1 MEIDRAKFLKD
12 GYLVLR
18 NVIPPDLL
26 DPVRRAY
33 EKMLHRQRDIWSRNR
48 APDTPPAG
56 VWETAPQPRVILHH
70 MGDQVDAETALAI
83 EIWNHENLQGV
94 SSRLLGEEDA
104 GVTEMMMMCNPRR
117 DRGPARW
124 HRDFSPSYC
133 APLAGY
139 IGDLLENGPRY
150 VQWNLPL
157 YDDSVLWVVPGSH
170 VRFATE
176 AENAELDADD
186 AAPLSTSVQTHL
198 NAGDGVA
205 YILPILHWGSNYST
219 LLRRT
224 IHGGFSAFTTH
235 PDQRFLDQ
243 VSAPVRE
250 AFARWETRSSAK
262 MQQTAQVL
270 RAALDRDAAGYQTA
284 LDRLHPGRGPRGQ
297 LLSTIFLSKAA
308 RRINDLKAPDFDRM
322 PAAAKN
328 AATSVHPMTLQWG
341 RPIAAE
347 FTAAAAAE
355 LWSRYSWMDAA
366 LQAEEEQALP
376 GFQGRPTRHRQ
387 QEIPPEISL
396 EEFFSR
402 W

>member
-1 MEIDRAKFLKD
+1 MEIDRAKFLEE

-26 DPVRRAY
+26 GPVRRAY
-33 EKMLHRQRDIWSRNR
+33 EKMLDRQRGIWSRDR
-48 APDTPPAG
+48 APDAPPGG
-56 VWETAPQPRVILHH
+56 VWETAPQPRVILHQ

-94 SSRLLGEEDA
+94 SSHLLGEEDA

-117 DRGPARW
+117 EHGPARW

-139 IGDLLENGPRY
+139 IGDILENGPRY
-150 VQWNLPL
+150 VQWNIPL

-176 AENAELDADD
+176 AENAELCADD
-186 AAPLSTSVQTHL
+186 AAPLSTGLQTHL
-198 NAGDGVA
+198 NAGDGVV
-205 YILPILHWGSNYST
+205 YILPILHWGSSYST

-224 IHGGFSAFTTH
+224 VHGGFSAFTNH

-250 AFARWETRSSAK
+250 AFARWEARSSAK

-270 RAALDRDAAGYQTA
+270 RAALDRDAAGYRTA

-297 LLSTIFLSKAA
+297 LQSTIFLSKAA
-308 RRINDLKAPDFDRM
+308 GRINDLKAPDFDRM
-322 PAAAKN
+322 PTAAKS

-341 RPIAAE
+341 APIAAE
-347 FTAAAAAE
+347 FTAAEAAE

-366 LQAEEEQALP
+366 LQGEEEQALP
-376 GFQGRPTRHRQ
+376 GFQGRATHHLQ
-387 QEIPPEISL
+387 QEIPPEVSL